1 MKRKTQIAVVLI
13 MLILE
18 PWIASL
24 TYCEILT
31 AKFSNSDLVTV
42 CESNNMIGS
51 IDTLKVLE
59 KNPWYL
65 KVYVRNKQGGHVM
78 LLENNK
84 NASYEQ
90 WEVKDWWT
98 IWAKHGSADGFIWP
112 YIR

>member
-1 MKRKTQIAVVLI
+1 MKKKAQIAVVLI

-31 AKFSNSDLVTV
+31 AKFSNRDLVTV
-42 CESNNMIGS
+42 CESNDMIGS

-59 KNPWYL
+59 KNPRYL

-90 WEVKDWWT
+90 WKVKDWWT

>member
-1 MKRKTQIAVVLI
+1 MKKKAQIAVVLI

-42 CESNNMIGS
+42 CESNDMIGS

-59 KNPWYL
+59 KNPRYL

-84 NASYEQ
+84 NYMAIYSIKFVTNVVSLQ
-90 WEVKDWWT
+90 LML
-98 IWAKHGSADGFIWP
+98 IWANCIKV
-112 YIR
+112 